1 MIAILRLFFFLHI
14 EKNHRWKMIE
24 IGQSITIYVWSNT
37 EWYFCWKEDGPYL
50 KSYIY
55 NVILLKQAWIMKKV
69 VNISYLLAI
78 VSYMTYISTS
88 NILHST
94 SNILHAIILKLLLNC
109 SINWDEI
116 LHPFFH
122 LHKCGQVAHPR
133 CPYVKYE
140 RCPGC
145 FVYIYRKIKLLMI
158 MNYNV
163 YMLWINKRFF
173 SKIMFLIE
181 YM

>member
-1 MIAILRLFFFLHI
+1 MYQKYSFFVLYYLLIFSITKITYFVCLQKNRLNLKWLQFLGYFFFLHI

-88 NILHST
+88 NILH
-94 SNILHAIILKLLLNC
+94 AIIFT
-109 SINWDEI
+109 INI
-116 LHPFFH
+116 IYIIFF
-122 LHKCGQVAHPR
+122 VFI
-133 CPYVKYE
+133 
-140 RCPGC
+140 
-145 FVYIYRKIKLLMI
+145 FV
-158 MNYNV
+158 
-163 YMLWINKRFF
+163 
-173 SKIMFLIE
+173 
-181 YM
+181 

>member
-1 MIAILRLFFFLHI
+1 
-14 EKNHRWKMIE
+14 MIE

-88 NILHST
+88 NILH
-94 SNILHAIILKLLLNC
+94 AIIFT
-109 SINWDEI
+109 INI
-116 LHPFFH
+116 IYIIFF
-122 LHKCGQVAHPR
+122 VFI
-133 CPYVKYE
+133 
-140 RCPGC
+140 
-145 FVYIYRKIKLLMI
+145 FV
-158 MNYNV
+158 
-163 YMLWINKRFF
+163 
-173 SKIMFLIE
+173 
-181 YM
+181 

>member
-1 MIAILRLFFFLHI
+1 MFAKKSIEPKMIAILRLFFFLHI

-109 SINWDEI
+109 SMDWDEFLSTLNI
-116 LHPFFH
+116 IYFF
-122 LHKCGQVAHPR
+122 
-133 CPYVKYE
+133 
-140 RCPGC
+140 
-145 FVYIYRKIKLLMI
+145 
-158 MNYNV
+158 
-163 YMLWINKRFF
+163 
-173 SKIMFLIE
+173 
-181 YM
+181 